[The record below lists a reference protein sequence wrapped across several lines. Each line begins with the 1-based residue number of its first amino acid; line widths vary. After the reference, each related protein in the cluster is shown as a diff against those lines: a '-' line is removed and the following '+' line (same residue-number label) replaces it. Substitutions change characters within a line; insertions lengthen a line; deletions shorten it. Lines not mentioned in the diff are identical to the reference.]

1 VLAIQCVNHVF
12 NEGLELK
19 GKIVALASS
28 ILLAGSVAYAQKPE
42 ARALWVTRFDY
53 DSEAKIA
60 RIMETAAR
68 AHFNIVYFQARAASD
83 AYYRST
89 IEPCAALL
97 CGKLGGTP
105 TWDPLEVAVREGHRR
120 GLQVHAYLNA
130 LTGRAMPGIRVTCCS
145 IIQSGS

>member
-1 VLAIQCVNHVF
+1 MELRKIFVTVGIGLLMLATRID
-12 NEGLELK
+12 
-19 GKIVALASS
+19 
-28 ILLAGSVAYAQKPE
+28 AQAQRAE

-68 AHFNIVYFQARAASD
+68 ANFNIIYFQVRASAD
-83 AYYRST
+83 AFYRSS

-105 TWDPLEVAVREGHRR
+105 RYDPLEVAVREGRKQ
-120 GLQVHAYLNA
+120 GL
-130 LTGRAMPGIRVTCCS
+130 
-145 IIQSGS
+145 